1 MRTIQNKTAFFILIN
16 ALQRYNFSMTQGAVK
31 ATYGDLKRIIFPFG
45 NLWEL
50 SNRLRCFHQV
60 ETPLPSNRSPAST
73 QRKRCIHPTETM
85 QKKGA
90 SPRQVNRIV
99 HYLGEF

>member
-1 MRTIQNKTAFFILIN
+1 MK
-16 ALQRYNFSMTQGAVK
+16 QRAVK

-50 SNRLRCFHQV
+50 SNRLRCFH
-60 ETPLPSNRSPAST
+60 
-73 QRKRCIHPTETM
+73 PTETM

-99 HYLGEF
+99 HYLGEL